1 MRMHMQHAHARWS
14 GRGGRRHTSGMG
26 GSYQARTMGLLT
38 YYGHTYTLHLLQA
51 LHLGDEVHEQVHALA
66 PHEPHHH
73 DDVDRALWAHVVRVG
88 RELPW

>member
-1 MRMHMQHAHARWS
+1 MHMQDGVDEGGGGTPRGWGAR
-14 GRGGRRHTSGMG
+14 TM
-26 GSYQARTMGLLT
+26 ARTMGILT

-88 RELPW
+88 RELP